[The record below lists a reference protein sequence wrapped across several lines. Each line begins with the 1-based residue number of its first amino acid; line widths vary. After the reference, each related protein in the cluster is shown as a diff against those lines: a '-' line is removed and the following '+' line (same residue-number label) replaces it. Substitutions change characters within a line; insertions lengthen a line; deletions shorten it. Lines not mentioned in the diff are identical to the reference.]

1 MTIALNGM
9 LASANLMG
17 VLPACAPALLRAVS
31 RWEVMWDTIRGRMEP
46 AAFEKAGMIRYN
58 SELCWIAR
66 KLVHVSISGDRSS
79 AYMQKVGH
87 DSLVQLHEFVRQY
100 RDS

>member
-1 MTIALNGM
+1 
-9 LASANLMG
+9 
-17 VLPACAPALLRAVS
+17 
-31 RWEVMWDTIRGRMEP
+31 MWDTIRGRMEP